1 MLYALRGVYLSK
13 VHDGLKRYTI
23 CKMVDHMCGRILYNM
38 SSATYFPAIF
48 FCRFWHRNQ
57 ENANKN
63 FPITWNLQFFQS
75 TFIERGKKPMLPSI
89 MGQNRIQFLLKQG
102 KMWKLSKLEWA
113 SECWLVESALKR
125 PVQPVSTWTSLVS
138 TWPVAKSRDP
148 GFTFLTYNQR
158 HYG

>member
-1 MLYALRGVYLSK
+1 
-13 VHDGLKRYTI
+13 
-23 CKMVDHMCGRILYNM
+23 M

-57 ENANKN
+57 GNANKN
-63 FPITWNLQFFQS
+63 FFITWNLQFFQS

-113 SECWLVESALKR
+113 SECWLVRARSSDLYNRSLPGRRWSLLGPSLNHVTQDSPFWHTISATTASYRTKY
-125 PVQPVSTWTSLVS
+125 QKGT
-138 TWPVAKSRDP
+138 
-148 GFTFLTYNQR
+148 
-158 HYG
+158 